1 MAMDLKERIRT
12 AARTMGFDRVGFARA
27 RDLGPAAGIEP
38 WLGQEH
44 HGTMDWMARDPA
56 RRRDPRRL
64 RPKART
70 VVSLAAN
77 YHSPAR
83 HDGGPGTG
91 RISRYAWG
99 GDYHRIL
106 KRRLQDILTTLRSDI
121 PDVEAGI
128 AVDTAP
134 VAEKAWAH
142 QAGVG
147 WVGKHSN
154 VITRDR
160 GSWVFLAELL
170 VDAELEPDPPATDHC
185 GTCTRCIDACPTA
198 AIVAPAVVDSRRCIS
213 YLTIELRGAIDPELR
228 SPTGDWIFGCDICQ
242 DVCPWNK
249 FSRPTTDIRFE
260 PRPGQATPPLAE
272 LADLGAEEFAARFQG
287 TNLRRPGWRGFLRN
301 VMVALGNDRAA
312 TSTAALAKAVEHPEP
327 LVRGHAAWGLGQH
340 DGPRERAALR
350 GRRARERDPM
360 VQAEIVAALGG
371 KSASHLLPS
380 PARPG
385 A

>member
-1 MAMDLKERIRT
+1 MDLKSRLRT
-12 AARTMGFDRVGFARA
+12 AAKRLGFDRVGFAPA
-27 RDLGPAAGIEP
+27 RDLGPRAGIEP
-38 WLGQEH
+38 WLAQSH
-44 HGTMDWMARDPA
+44 HGTMAWMARDPA
-56 RRRDPRRL
+56 QRRDPQRV
-64 RPKART
+64 RPEART

-77 YHSPAR
+77 YYHPAG

-99 GDYHRIL
+99 SDYHRIL
-106 KRRLQDILTTLRSDI
+106 KRRLRELVGTIQDDAPAIGAR
-121 PDVEAGI
+121 I

-142 QAGVG
+142 TAGVG

-160 GSWVFLAELL
+160 GSWVFLGELL
-170 VDAELEPDPPATDHC
+170 LDAEVDPDPPATDHC

-228 SPTGDWIFGCDICQ
+228 APMGDWIFGCDICQ

-249 FSRPTTDIRFE
+249 FARPSADVRFG
-260 PRPGQATPPLAE
+260 PRTGQATPPLAE
-272 LADLGAEEFAARFQG
+272 LAPLGADEFATRFQG

-301 VMVALGNDRAA
+301 VMVALGNDRSAGAA
-312 TSTAALAKAVEHPEP
+312 RALAAGVAHPEP
-327 LVRGHAAWGLGQH
+327 LVRAHAAWGLGRH

-350 GRRARERDPM
+350 AQRQRERDHG
-360 VQAEIVAALGG
+360 VRAEIDAALG
-371 KSASHLLPS
+371 A
-380 PARPG
+380 PG
-385 A
+385 AGAQALAEFTAQS